1 MPDVNQLVEKAIA
14 AYKAKQKSQARE
26 LLMQAVDLDDKH
38 EQAWLWLSAVVD
50 LVEDQ
55 QVCLENVLTINP
67 KNDRARKGLEEL
79 YKKQGKPMPP
89 QFANPGGA
97 PRPPSPSLGGW
108 DNTDDS
114 WGAVNSA
121 GSAGASGRSNPFAG
135 TGFESNPWGADA
147 NDALYGAASPDAPA
161 TSVEWNKGSDKSA
174 YGSGRQVAQ
183 PSPDEYDQWLASLN
197 LGQGPAPSTP
207 AAPPAPAMPTPP
219 TPPPSASNPWEAEAA
234 PTPPAGAF
242 SLDDGNWDEFS
253 SNLNAV
259 ARTHG
264 PAKKESDPFGGA
276 SAFGEESDPHSP
288 FDFGAAYKPASRA
301 AAAEPIEP
309 FQITTRLSDLADEE
323 DEPSSIFDD
332 EPPSIFGDEDDPFG
346 TGTGFSFDDVGD
358 PFAGINEDVAGAAS
372 KPAKAPKT
380 KAPKTNSRKPTIS
393 AEQAKYYAAIPADIT
408 AKAKSSG
415 QGMLVFSTFILLIL
429 NIAAVVGIVMS
440 L

>member
-26 LLMQAVDLDDKH
+26 LLMQAVDLDDKN

-50 LVEDQ
+50 SAEDQ

-79 YKKQGKPMPP
+79 YKKQGKTMPP

-97 PRPPSPSLGGW
+97 PRSPSLGGW
-108 DNTDDS
+108 DSTDDS
-114 WGAVNSA
+114 WGAVNTA
-121 GSAGASGRSNPFAG
+121 GSAGASNRSNPFAG
-135 TGFESNPWGADA
+135 TGFESNPWGSDA
-147 NDALYGAASPDAPA
+147 NDPLPGAVSPDAPA
-161 TSVEWNKGSDKSA
+161 TSVEWNKGGDKSA

-197 LGQGPAPSTP
+197 LGQGPAPSPP
-207 AAPPAPAMPTPP
+207 AATPPAPAAPTP
-219 TPPPSASNPWEAEAA
+219 SNTWQTEAA
-234 PTPPAGAF
+234 PTPSAGAF
-242 SLDDGNWDEFS
+242 SFDDSNWDEFS

-259 ARTHG
+259 GRTPG
-264 PAKKESDPFGGA
+264 TVKKESDPFGGA

-288 FDFGAAYKPASRA
+288 FDFSPAYKPASRA
-301 AAAEPIEP
+301 VSEEPIEP
-309 FQITTRLSDLADEE
+309 FQITTRLSDFADEE
-323 DEPSSIFDD
+323 DEAASIFDD
-332 EPPSIFGDEDDPFG
+332 EPPSIFGDDDDPFG
-346 TGTGFSFDDVGD
+346 TGTGFNFDDDSD
-358 PFAGINEDVAGAAS
+358 PFAGINENAPAAAS

-380 KAPKTNSRKPTIS
+380 KEKKSNSRKPTIS

-415 QGMLVFSTFILLIL
+415 QGMLMFSTFILLIL